1 MPKYKLTVKETVWHT
16 FVFVSGETEREDV
29 VDYFYEMDPDEH
41 EAAKRSSESYE
52 WEVEEIEVMETPQ

>member
-29 VDYFYEMDPDEH
+29 VDYFYEMEPDEQ